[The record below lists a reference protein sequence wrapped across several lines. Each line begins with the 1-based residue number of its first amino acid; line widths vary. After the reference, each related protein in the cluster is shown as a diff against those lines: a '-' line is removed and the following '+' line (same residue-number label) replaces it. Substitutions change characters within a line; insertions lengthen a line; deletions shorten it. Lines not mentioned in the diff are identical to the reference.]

1 VGRFGAGVLIAVGAL
16 VAAGATGCT
25 VVVPGW
31 GGKPLAERPLWEPRV
46 DVDAVMLDLAQM
58 RSITGAGEHLSV
70 IPTMDTD
77 YPVDIDL
84 LARDAPSSCR
94 FMFAETEVFG
104 VYRTGAHGDIDDF
117 HKVTYQNPPEAA
129 LISQGAAAYPD
140 SATAQRVFDD
150 LVVRATEC
158 ARTRFGRTHLGD
170 VTGEADRLRT
180 RVSSTC
186 GRDYRLKSVV
196 LVEVTYCA
204 YAESVPQIVMANL
217 LTRVPG

>member
-1 VGRFGAGVLIAVGAL
+1 MGRFGAGVLIAVGAL
-16 VAAGATGCT
+16 VAVAAMGCT

-31 GGKPLAERPLWEPRV
+31 GGRPPDERPVWEPLV
-46 DVDAVMLDLAQM
+46 DVDAVMLDLTRM
-58 RSITGAGEHLSV
+58 RGITGAGEDLNV

-77 YPVDIDL
+77 HPVDIDL
-84 LARDAPSSCR
+84 LARDAPPSCR
-94 FMFAETEVFG
+94 FLFAETEVFG
-104 VYRTGAHGDIDDF
+104 TYRSGERGDIDDF

-140 SATAQRVFDD
+140 SATARRVFGD
-150 LVVRATEC
+150 LVARATDC
-158 ARTRFGRTHLGD
+158 AQTPFGRTHLGD
-170 VTGEADRLRT
+170 VTSEADLLRSRT
-180 RVSSTC
+180 APTC

-217 LTRVPG
+217 LTRIPG